1 MTILDRRYAQLADEV
16 LRLGVKRPSR
26 VGETISLPGLS
37 LTTPP
42 VFIEFPIITT
52 RKVFPRGIVGELAA
66 FLQGAD
72 MLEEF
77 KEFGCNYWTHNAS
90 QWERN
95 KGKPEAEWEVGKVYG
110 NKWRHWGPTNFDQ
123 LTALIDGMKC
133 DPYGRRH
140 LLTTWDPADLHN
152 GCLPPCH
159 LLAQFYI
166 AGTTIDCI
174 VTMRSVDIA
183 LGLPSDLVLYGVLLM
198 LVAKELDLVPGRLH
212 FHFGD
217 AHIYCAHLDG
227 MWEQLMRSQTTD
239 LAPKGR
245 LLKGANLFEFKPS
258 QFELYDYIPM
268 EAINY
273 ELF

>member
-1 MTILDRRYAQLADEV
+1 MTILDRSYAKLADEI
-16 LRLGVKRPSR
+16 LRFGVKRSSR
-26 VGETISLPGLS
+26 VGDTISLPGLS

-42 VFIEFPIITT
+42 VYMEFPIITT
-52 RKVFPRGIVGELAA
+52 RRVFPRGVVGELAA
-66 FLQGAD
+66 FLQGAT

-77 KEFGCNYWTHNAS
+77 KEFGCNYWTHNAA

-95 KGKPEAEWEVGKVYG
+95 KNKPEKDWEVGKVYG
-110 NKWRHWGPTNFDQ
+110 AQWRYWGVTNLDQ

-133 DPYGRRH
+133 DPHGRRH
-140 LLTTWDPADLHN
+140 ILTTWNPEELN
-152 GCLPPCH
+152 KGCLPPCH
-159 LLAQFYI
+159 ILSQFYI
-166 AGTTIDCI
+166 ANNTVDCI

-227 MWEQLMRSQTTD
+227 MREQLKRSQPTD
-239 LAPKGR
+239 IAPRGH

-258 QFELYDYIPM
+258 QFELYDYNPL

-273 ELF
+273 VLL